1 VAFRQDPLEFDLAS
15 VVSEDQLHRFN
26 EILSKLCFFDA
37 KRIPLP
43 VRRNPRRS
51 FVTWIVT

>member
-37 KRIPLP
+37 RRIPLP
-43 VRRNPRRS
+43 VRRNPRGS